1 MCGARI
7 CSRFVVEALIGKREL
22 RMGLGDIILPVLVLQ
37 RSDVSSGDKIRMELR
52 ILATLRAKLRPP
64 AVMRNILA

>member
-1 MCGARI
+1 
-7 CSRFVVEALIGKREL
+7 
-22 RMGLGDIILPVLVLQ
+22 MGLGDIILPVLVLQ